1 MKKMGTLLL
10 IGALVVISCGKGNT
24 GKEEGKAGTTAGQA
38 ANQGK
43 TDLSKETT
51 EYKKYVE
58 GQIDMLL
65 KDTENFAK
73 LLKEGKLDEAKKVY
87 PLIRMAY
94 ERSEPIAESF
104 GESDVKID
112 YRLVDFKEEFK
123 NEEGWKGF
131 HRIEKILWEQN
142 TTKGTEKYADDLVND
157 IKELKAKIATIEVT
171 PDLMVTGAI
180 DLLNEVSTQKIT
192 GEEEVFSHTDLYD
205 FRANIEGAQKIFE
218 LFRPKLEQKDAK
230 LVTTLDTEFK
240 AVNALLDKYM
250 TDDKHYKLYTELT
263 KEDTKALAEAV
274 TKLGEPLS
282 QMGIVID
289 ATPKK

>member
-1 MKKMGTLLL
+1 MKKIGILLL

-43 TDLSKETT
+43 TDLSKETA

-65 KDTENFAK
+65 KDTENFAQ
-73 LLKEGKLDEAKKVY
+73 LLKTGKLDEAKKVY

-157 IKELKAKIATIEVT
+157 IKELRAKIATIEVT

-240 AVNALLDKYM
+240 AVNQLLDKYM
-250 TDDKHYKLYTELT
+250 IDDNNYKLYTDLT

>member
-24 GKEEGKAGTTAGQA
+24 GKEEGKAGTTAGQS

-43 TDLSKETT
+43 TDLSKETA

-65 KDTENFAK
+65 KDTENFAQ
-73 LLKEGKLDEAKKVY
+73 LLKTGKLDEAKKVY

>member
-1 MKKMGTLLL
+1 MKKMGTLLI

-43 TDLSKETT
+43 TDLSKETA

-65 KDTENFAK
+65 KDTENFAQ
-73 LLKEGKLDEAKKVY
+73 LLKTGKLDEAKKVY

-157 IKELKAKIATIEVT
+157 IKELRAKIATIEVT

-240 AVNALLDKYM
+240 AVNQLLDKYM
-250 TDDKHYKLYTELT
+250 IDDNNYKLYTDLT